1 MNGLLMQT
9 KGVLIK
15 NLSELKKVSY
25 FKKPFLCCSGSFK
38 KTAAFEYLKNNFDLT
53 VWDKVRPNPRFEDM
67 VAAADLF
74 RKSGCDFIIGAGG
87 GSVLDSAKMIKLLVT
102 NNAKTA
108 LSEPMQ
114 DNEIKFFAIPTTSGT
129 GSEATR
135 YSIFYVNENEKY
147 SITHSGFLPDFVLLD
162 SSFLKTVP
170 PYQRRCTAMDA
181 LCHSIESY
189 WNVKSTEESKAI
201 AAKAIK
207 LFVDNKDGY
216 INNTDSGNKGMM
228 MASYYA
234 GKAIDIT
241 STTSAHAMCYNI
253 TVNCH
258 TAHGHSVSVNLKEI
272 WKYMNI
278 HNDKIN
284 DSRGREYVLKT
295 LDELGVM
302 LGGKNSNDGAE
313 IFENLV
319 NEFELY
325 TPVAD
330 EKLVNGFAQSVNPA
344 RLLNNPTVLNSDDV
358 LKIYRK
364 VFGFNNE

>member
-1 MNGLLMQT
+1 MNGLQMQT

-15 NLSELKKVSY
+15 NLSELKKVSC

-74 RKSGCDFIIGAGG
+74 SKSKCDFIIGAGG
-87 GSVLDSAKMIKLLVT
+87 GSVLDSAKMIKLLTT
-102 NNAKTA
+102 NNPKTA

-114 DNEIKFFAIPTTSGT
+114 DNDIKFLAIPTTSGT

-135 YSIFYVNENEKY
+135 YSIFYVNEKEKH

-201 AAKAIK
+201 AKRAIE
-207 LFVDNKDGY
+207 LFVENKDGY
-216 INNTDSGNKGMM
+216 INNTDSGNNGMM

-272 WKYMNI
+272 WKYMNL

-284 DSRGREYVLKT
+284 DARGRAYVLKT
-295 LDELGVM
+295 LDELGIM
-302 LGGKNSNDGAE
+302 LGGKNSVEGAQ
-313 IFENLV
+313 IFEGIL
-319 NEFELY
+319 NEFELCA
-325 TPVAD
+325 PVAN
-330 EKLVNGFAQSVNPA
+330 EKLVKGFAEKVNPD
-344 RLLNNPTVLNSDDV
+344 RLLNNPTVLTSDDV
-358 LKIYRK
+358 FKIYRK
-364 VFGFNNE
+364 VFGLYNE